1 MATTVLE
8 RGIGGSR
15 PRAQGQINV
24 RMNAA
29 VKDAGDKAL
38 AEVGLS
44 PSEAVRALWEAV
56 SARGETRERVLAAL
70 GITHVDAA
78 QRERRAKRVAL
89 VNRMAAR
96 YASLGEAGGIDP
108 ATLPVMD
115 DEAWDDL
122 AWEDYVERRTGVA
135 R

>member
-56 SARGETRERVLAAL
+56 GARGETRERVLAAL
-70 GITHVDAA
+70 GITHVEAA
-78 QRERRAKRVAL
+78 QRERRAKRVVL

-122 AWEDYVERRTGVA
+122 AWEDYVEHGAGVA
-135 R
+135 L

>member
-15 PRAQGQINV
+15 PRAQGQVNV
-24 RMNAA
+24 RMSAA

-115 DEAWDDL
+115 DESWDDL

>member
-122 AWEDYVERRTGVA
+122 AWEDYTDRGAEKA
-135 R
+135 L

>member
-15 PRAQGQINV
+15 PRAQGQVNV
-24 RMNAA
+24 RMSAA

-115 DEAWDDL
+115 DESWDDL
-122 AWEDYVERRTGVA
+122 AWEDYTDRGAEKA
-135 R
+135 L

>member
-56 SARGETRERVLAAL
+56 GARGETRERVLAAL

-122 AWEDYVERRTGVA
+122 AWEDYTDCGAEKA
-135 R
+135 L